1 MSEHPAQK
9 HYMILL
15 KLGKMFAFLESYRMR
30 KITHTIGMNN
40 DSVSLQVLYRNN
52 CFKTWSLLLSQG

>member
-1 MSEHPAQK
+1 
-9 HYMILL
+9 MILL

-30 KITHTIGMNN
+30 KITHAIGMNN
-40 DSVSLQVLYRNN
+40 DSVSLQVLYRND